1 MRTDQSRSLSE
12 NTRWGIRRGLAIA
25 SLYSAYVIV
34 LAAVQRS
41 IHLDAYGATV
51 FDLLLIYFAGG
62 LIGGGIVEALR
73 PLNATGAGGA
83 LIGGLASIPFWMG
96 TLLLVAGVPTR
107 WDKGDWIVL
116 LILSAIGALMGIHLA
131 TKDR

>member
-1 MRTDQSRSLSE
+1 M
-12 NTRWGIRRGLAIA
+12 
-25 SLYSAYVIV
+25 
-34 LAAVQRS
+34 
-41 IHLDAYGATV
+41 
-51 FDLLLIYFAGG
+51 
-62 LIGGGIVEALR
+62 
-73 PLNATGAGGA
+73 
-83 LIGGLASIPFWMG
+83 GGLASIPFWMG